1 MGEDKPPS
9 PSPGDLPVLLLAAS
23 PVDLTGDLT
32 GDLTSTA
39 AHSSSSST
47 ALPPGE
53 LILILIP
60 DIRPPRKPLATVL
73 AFEGARR
80 NVGLTGVADGP
91 GFVRFEVGRDV
102 FSGISFAEEF
112 LLRPEKS
119 CLMLLS
125 IPFFSSFLTCEHMIT
140 RPHAK
145 PQMRIRQKNVH

>member
-47 ALPPGE
+47 ALP
-53 LILILIP
+53 P